1 MGNNWARNPREI
13 KDLLSPI
20 ITRSLKE
27 SLELVLSITLHT
39 LGPQSSQNYPFGLI
53 EDFLGY
59 FTKGIFIYL
68 LRPIMPKS
76 LKKTLEYI
84 LRHKLSAQ
92 FGPRKY
98 WEKTS
103 KCWFWDK
110 KLLTFLKSATFRCL
124 LNPNFMQ
131 NIRNIMNKCGKI
143 SATGKWMQQ

>member
-20 ITRSLKE
+20 IPRSLKK

-84 LRHKLSAQ
+84 LRHKLSEQ
-92 FGPRKY
+92 FGLKKILRENFKVLILG
-98 WEKTS
+98 EKITDFS
-103 KCWFWDK
+103 QVCHF
-110 KLLTFLKSATFRCL
+110 
-124 LNPNFMQ
+124 
-131 NIRNIMNKCGKI
+131 
-143 SATGKWMQQ
+143 